1 MTLEEALKGITD
13 PDIRQFIQTMI
24 TNQNSYIT
32 KLETQLK
39 ETSKPATQSG
49 VDEITAK
56 YLEKNMRRDVIAEAE
71 KQILSEV
78 DPKVY
83 EAVKPDFMEF
93 LEKSMK
99 KENTTVEFAVDAFSL
114 VLGRCYRIKGHAVN
128 NIGKGTTPTTT
139 PTQQT
144 TIGTNSNQVQNVQNI
159 LSNQPPIMT
168 HNDSSAA
175 GGLPNS
181 TSTPIKNTR
190 DAFASLKN
198 RFNQTGGS
206 RFQ

>member
-13 PDIRQFIQTMI
+13 PNVKQFFQTMI
-24 TNQNSYIT
+24 ANQNSYIT
-32 KLETQLK
+32 KLENQLK

-49 VDEITAK
+49 VDDITAK

-93 LEKSMK
+93 LEKNMEK
-99 KENTTVEFAVDAFSL
+99 KNTTVEFVVDAFSL
-114 VLGRCYRIKGHAVN
+114 VLGRCYRIKDHEVNKVGKAV
-128 NIGKGTTPTTT
+128 TPTST
-139 PTQQT
+139 PTSQT
-144 TIGTNSNQVQNVQNI
+144 TISSNSNQVQNVQNI
-159 LSNQPPIMT
+159 LSKQPPIMT
-168 HNDSSAA
+168 ANDSSA
-175 GGLPNS
+175 GSGLPGTQGNS
-181 TSTPIKNTR
+181 IKSTR

-198 RFNQTGGS
+198 RFNNSGGS